1 MKQVSLLLLT
11 VAFATGNA
19 IASPQ
24 SHAHAHATPM
34 GQSPVAAPAA
44 PAGAATDDVAKAFD
58 ALDANKDGQ
67 LSKTELAKHPMGAHA
82 SMVDADRN
90 GSLSREEF
98 KALLQM

>member
-44 PAGAATDDVAKAFD
+44 PDDVAKAFD
-58 ALDANKDGQ
+58 ALDANKDDQ

>member
-11 VAFATGNA
+11 MVFSTGNA

-24 SHAHAHATPM
+24 SHAHAHAAPT
-34 GQSPVAAPAA
+34 GNSAAPT
-44 PAGAATDDVAKAFD
+44 PTGSDDIAKAFD
-58 ALDANKDGQ
+58 ALDTNKDGQ
-67 LSKTELAKHPMGAHA
+67 LSKEELVKHPMAAHA

-98 KALLQM
+98 TALQKM